1 MHNGKPLKVERIANP
16 PEAIKIFIDALPVK
30 AGRHYMLCFVK
41 KTKVSRL
48 KTSIF

>member
-30 AGRHYMLCFVK
+30 ADRRFMLPFA
-41 KTKVSRL
+41 
-48 KTSIF
+48 